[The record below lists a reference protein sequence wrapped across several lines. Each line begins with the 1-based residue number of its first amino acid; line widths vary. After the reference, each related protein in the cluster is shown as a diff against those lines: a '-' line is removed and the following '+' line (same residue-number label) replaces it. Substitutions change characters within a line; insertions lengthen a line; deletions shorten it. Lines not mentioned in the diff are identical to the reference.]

1 MKDNQHYSVII
12 VGGGPA
18 GLATALTL
26 AARGIPYALV
36 EAQATPVQKPGEAIP
51 PNARPL
57 LRQLGLEKL
66 MLAKEH
72 HQYYGNKSCWG
83 SEMLVQ
89 EEFMKMLH
97 QHGYLLDRK
106 HFEAQLR
113 ALAKRGEGTFY
124 EAYRCR
130 RLSRKGDGFV
140 VTINNGETTQTLSA
154 DYLVDATGRK
164 ASLCRHLGIATNE
177 LDQQF
182 ALTLQMQLST
192 PVAQQIY
199 IEATKKGWWYA
210 APMGKQSLSL
220 MFFTLKEL
228 LPPKLSQVDFLK
240 TQLNASPLMTELTK
254 AAAFDQAAIKLMPAG
269 TSRLDQPYGHR
280 WLAVGDAAYAYDPIS
295 SYGITSGLASGYYG
309 AHALA
314 ATIHGDQEA
323 LSVYHYL
330 MENAFQAYLQKL
342 HVHYGQEKRWTAEPY
357 WQNRLDR
364 KNRESRVAQEE
375 QTK

>member
-1 MKDNQHYSVII
+1 MKDNQHYPVII

-26 AARGIPYALV
+26 SARGVSYALI
-36 EAQATPVQKPGEAIP
+36 EAQATPIQKPGEAIP

-57 LRQLGLEKL
+57 LRQLGLENL

-83 SEMLVQ
+83 SEELVQ
-89 EEFMKMLH
+89 EEFMKTLH

-106 HFEAQLR
+106 HFEGQLR
-113 ALAKRGEGTFY
+113 NLAKTGLGTFY

-130 RLSRKGDGFV
+130 GISRKGDGFV
-140 VTINNGETTQTLSA
+140 LEINNGQTTQNLYA

-164 ASLCRHLGIATNE
+164 ASLCRHLGIETNH

-182 ALTLQMQLST
+182 GLTMQVQLST
-192 PVAQQIY
+192 LVAQQIY
-199 IEATKKGWWYA
+199 IEATKRGWWYA
-210 APMGKQSLSL
+210 APMGKQKLSL

-228 LPPKLSQVDFLK
+228 LPRKANQISFLK
-240 TQLNASPLMTELTK
+240 RQLKASPLMTNLVKDST
-254 AAAFDQAAIKLMPAG
+254 FDQAAIRLMPAG
-269 TSRLDQPYGHR
+269 TSRLNKPYGHR
-280 WLAVGDAAYAYDPIS
+280 WIAVGDAAYAYDPIS

-314 ATIHGDQEA
+314 ATMRGDQEA

-330 MENAFQAYLQKL
+330 MERAFQAYLQKL
-342 HVHYGQEKRWTAEPY
+342 YVHYDQEKRWSGELY
-357 WQNRLDR
+357 WQNRLGL
-364 KNRESRVAQEE
+364 KKRESSVAQEG
-375 QTK
+375 